1 MTTRLFLSRWQ
12 NRTLGLLLWTF
23 VAGPVVLCQTP
34 NAELQALADEFLRWR
49 ATTQF
54 CSPDDIPRVER
65 PKGWVPAVSA
75 NDLEGVREKYADFRQ
90 RLDAL
95 EREHW
100 SRSDS
105 VDFLLLRSA
114 IERIHWDVDVLR
126 APYRD
131 PDFYIQQTL
140 GAVYELL
147 LPASPITKERAQEI
161 VLRLTSI
168 PATLRAGKENL
179 SEAVR
184 PFASAALE
192 ALEGVRG
199 KLGKMVDGLKPV
211 VPKDLQSPLVDAA
224 QTAADSLEEFAAWLK
239 NGLEEMNDDFS
250 VGERNYT
257 YYLRMIALNPLTPE
271 EMLVLGRSEF
281 ARAVTCEELEHVRNA
296 RLPEPE
302 FFKSIE
308 QQMEQEKKDELAV
321 RQFLVDRKLLTIPA
335 WMKHYTNRPRPGYV
349 APLVGLGV
357 VDDLSSPSR
366 LTDNGVSYIPAP
378 SGSLSYF
385 YRASARDPRPILLH
399 EGIPGHYFQ
408 LVMSWNNRNPLR
420 RHYFDSG
427 SNEGW
432 GFYVEEMM
440 LQAGLF
446 ENDRPRTRETIY
458 NFMRLRALRV
468 EADIKLALGEFSI
481 NAAANY
487 LASMVPMDSVT
498 AAREAIFFASTPGQ
512 GITYQVGK
520 NQIQKFI
527 SDAKLLQGKAFDLRK
542 IHDYIV
548 TNGNVPVALLRWEY
562 LGLRDEIERFW

>member
-1 MTTRLFLSRWQ
+1 MTARPALSLWRK
-12 NRTLGLLLWTF
+12 RTVGLLLWNLT
-23 VAGPVVLCQTP
+23 AGSVVLCQTP
-34 NAELQALADEFLRWR
+34 NADLQALADEFFRWR
-49 ATTQF
+49 VTTQF

-126 APYRD
+126 MPYRN
-131 PDFYIQQTL
+131 PGFYTQQTL
-140 GAVYELL
+140 GAVFELL
-147 LPASPITKERAQEI
+147 LPASAMTRERAQEI

-168 PATLRAGKENL
+168 PAALRAGKENL

-184 PFASAALE
+184 PFAAAALE

-199 KLGKMVDGLKPV
+199 KLGNMVDGLKPV
-211 VPKDLQSPLVDAA
+211 VPKDLQGPLADAA
-224 QTAADSLEEFAAWLK
+224 RTAADSLEDFAVWLK
-239 NGLEEMNDDFS
+239 NGLGEMNDDFS
-250 VGERNYT
+250 IGESNYN

-271 EMLVLGRSEF
+271 EMLVQGRSEF
-281 ARAVTCEELEHVRNA
+281 ARAVTCEELEHIRNG
-296 RLPEPE
+296 RLLEPE
-302 FFKSIE
+302 LFKNIE
-308 QQMEQEKKDELAV
+308 QQIGQEKKDELAV

-335 WMKHYTNRPRPGYV
+335 WMRHYENRPRPAYV
-349 APLVGLGV
+349 SPLAGLGV

-366 LTDNGVSYIPAP
+366 LTENGVSYIPAP

-385 YRASARDPRPILLH
+385 YKASARDPRPILLH
-399 EGIPGHYFQ
+399 EGVPGHYFQ

-432 GFYVEEMM
+432 AFYVEEMM
-440 LQAGLF
+440 LQTGLF

-468 EADIKLALGEFSI
+468 EADIKLALGDFSI
-481 NAAANY
+481 GAAGNY

-512 GITYQVGK
+512 AITYQIGK

-527 SDAKLLQGKAFDLRK
+527 SDARLLQGKGFDLRK

-548 TNGNVPVALLRWEY
+548 ANGNVPVALLRWEY
-562 LGLRDEIERFW
+562 LGLRDEIEKFW